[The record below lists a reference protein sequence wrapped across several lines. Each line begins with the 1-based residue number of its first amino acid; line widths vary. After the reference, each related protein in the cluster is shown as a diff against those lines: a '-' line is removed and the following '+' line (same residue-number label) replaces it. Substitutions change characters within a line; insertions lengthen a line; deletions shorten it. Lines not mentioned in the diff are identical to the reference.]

1 MAAFDRSYPTS
12 SVLLAFCAV
21 DIRYVRDG
29 QTDGRTKATLNAPFP
44 AIDGTA
50 SDRLLYALHLSD
62 PSKFTPTP
70 K

>member
-44 AIDGTA
+44 TIDGTA
-50 SDRLLYALHLSD
+50 SD
-62 PSKFTPTP
+62 
-70 K
+70 